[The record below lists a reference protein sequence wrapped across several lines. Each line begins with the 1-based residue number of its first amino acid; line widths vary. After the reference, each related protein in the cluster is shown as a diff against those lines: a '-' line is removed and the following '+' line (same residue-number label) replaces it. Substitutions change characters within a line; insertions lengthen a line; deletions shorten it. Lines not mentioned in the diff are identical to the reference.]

1 VRERVRDLTGRPLFR
16 SMALSVALHIL
27 ALSLFQ
33 YHNLLAPRREV
44 ILRVTLVPVEAPKVH
59 KERARK
65 PKAQKK
71 RKQVTRKPPPKRKE
85 APALAAKRRPKKE
98 DPERRRLAAIKEIE
112 RRVRERGQ
120 VPPGTLDLYLSL
132 LRQRVR
138 AFWAI
143 PDVLLKEGLKAVV
156 RVKIS
161 GDGRILSVQIEES
174 SGDPNFDRSTIQAL
188 LKAEPLPPPPGGQTV
203 EVGLVFRP

>member
-33 YHNLLAPRREV
+33 YHSLLAPRREV

-65 PKAQKK
+65 LKAQKK
-71 RKQVTRKPPPKRKE
+71 RKQVTRKPPPKRK

-120 VPPGTLDLYLSL
+120 VPPSYPAL
-132 LRQRVR
+132 LTQRVR

-143 PDVLLKEGLKAVV
+143 PEVFLKEGLKAVV

-188 LKAEPLPPPPGGQTV
+188 LKAEPLPPPPGGQAV